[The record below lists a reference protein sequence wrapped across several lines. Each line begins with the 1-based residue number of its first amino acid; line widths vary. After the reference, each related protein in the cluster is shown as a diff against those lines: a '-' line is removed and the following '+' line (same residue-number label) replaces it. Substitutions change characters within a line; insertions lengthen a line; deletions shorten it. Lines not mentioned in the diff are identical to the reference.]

1 MNKKAQSLGLG
12 IITGL
17 FILIVGLM
25 VVNFLMPE
33 ITNFRVDMN
42 CANPSEISDGTKL
55 VCLMSDATI
64 PYWII
69 LVFSLLVGAI
79 ASRFK

>member
-69 LVFSLLVGAI
+69 LVFSLLVGVI